1 MGGWQGGRRKPF
13 RKRKDR
19 VTILVSVIVS
29 QVYAI
34 VKTEQMVHLN
44 MKLVVCQSHLRK
56 AVKKKETSNSC
67 HLTANQRQCVY
78 KDPQP
83 LASPVPL
90 LALRRSP
97 DSGHGSLF
105 SVALAHSLLWR
116 LGALAGAAPERCFP
130 AVLRFSPSYPVG
142 LEHDVLLPDLA
153 CHLVILCI
161 FFLCFTSL
169 TDLHLCL
176 LSVRLLEF
184 WGRVCLLPAL
194 SQGEW
199 APCQVEHSSSQG
211 QSHSGL
217 ALPQS
222 L

>member
-1 MGGWQGGRRKPF
+1 MRR
-13 RKRKDR
+13 RMDR
-19 VTILVSVIVS
+19 LTILMIVIVS
-29 QVYAI
+29 QVHAI
-34 VKTEQMVHLN
+34 VKTDQMVHLN
-44 MKLVVCQSHLRK
+44 MKLAVCQSHLHK

-78 KDPQP
+78 RDPQP

-97 DSGHGSLF
+97 DSGRRRLLS
-105 SVALAHSLLWR
+105 APLAHSLFWR
-116 LGALAGAAPERCFP
+116 LGAFAGAAPERSVP
-130 AVLRFSPSYPVG
+130 AVLRFSPSYPLG
-142 LEHDVLLPDLA
+142 LEHDILLPDLV
-153 CHLVILCI
+153 CHLVILFI
-161 FFLCFTSL
+161 FLLCFTSL
-169 TDLHLCL
+169 TDLHFCL
-176 LSVRLLEF
+176 LSVWFLEV

-199 APCQVEHSSSQG
+199 APCKVEHSSSEG